1 MATQCCISDG
11 DRLQLVISDKV
22 MVSMDTLP
30 EELLLRIFSHLPYS
44 SLLSAGQTS
53 KRWFRCSK
61 DPSLLRDLLQ
71 LIISDKVMLSM
82 DTLPEELLLRI
93 FSHLPYSSLLS
104 AGQTSKRWFRC
115 SKDPLLLRAVAS
127 RDFSRDHSAYSDQ
140 EIWAAVF
147 LG

>member
-1 MATQCCISDG
+1 MSVFFKISNKINGHQATQCCISDG
-11 DRLQLVISDKV
+11 DRLQLVISD
-22 MVSMDTLP
+22 
-30 EELLLRIFSHLPYS
+30 
-44 SLLSAGQTS
+44 
-53 KRWFRCSK
+53 
-61 DPSLLRDLLQ
+61 
-71 LIISDKVMLSM
+71 SDKVMVSM

-127 RDFSRDHSAYSDQ
+127 RDFSRDHSTYSDQ
-140 EIWAAVF
+140 EIRAAVF

>member
-61 DPSLLRDLLQ
+61 DP
-71 LIISDKVMLSM
+71 I
-82 DTLPEELLLRI
+82 
-93 FSHLPYSSLLS
+93 
-104 AGQTSKRWFRC
+104 
-115 SKDPLLLRAVAS
+115 LLRAVAS
-127 RDFSRDHSAYSDQ
+127 RDFCRDHSTYSDQ
-140 EIWAAVF
+140 EIRAAVF